1 MFGCIEFQGIISR
14 HPLFIHI
21 MYLREGNGD
30 GGYLKEVEVKKFLSK
45 QYVLNLNQKDETFKA
60 QNEMLEHW

>member
-1 MFGCIEFQGIISR
+1 
-14 HPLFIHI
+14 
-21 MYLREGNGD
+21 
-30 GGYLKEVEVKKFLSK
+30 LSK